1 MRRIALLFLVLLT
14 VLPAATFAATERTG
28 DVVDAI
34 PVIDRLDT
42 QDLAPGQLH
51 RFWFR
56 VSDTS
61 IGQGWYVPVI
71 VVKGVK
77 SGPRLLITA
86 GIHGDEFNGI
96 SVIHRLGERVDPATL
111 SGTLVMIPGLNTP
124 GLLHHTREFTPS
136 VGTADNLNRLM
147 PGAVD
152 STSDGQRYAGRLW
165 SRLMRP
171 NADTAIDLHTQ
182 SRGTAYPMY
191 AFAET
196 RRARDIA
203 MLVAP
208 DILKIDPGEKGTI
221 ENELNHDGVPSI
233 TLELG
238 RPEMFDTVMIT
249 RAVEGI
255 ERVMVDL
262 KMVAVA
268 PAATVTPFVA
278 NQIVPVRTT
287 RGGYTSLAVSLGQD
301 VEKDQLIA
309 TVSDPFGRVIE
320 AIHAPVAGKINTL
333 ATDPTREPGDM
344 VVRIIWWSKDP
355 KCKDGC

>member
-1 MRRIALLFLVLLT
+1 MRRLFALLLMLSTPLG
-14 VLPAATFAATERTG
+14 AATERTG
-28 DVVDAI
+28 DVVDGT

-42 QDLAPGQLH
+42 RDLASRQLH

-71 VVKGVK
+71 VVKGGK
-77 SGPRLLITA
+77 DGPRLLLTA
-86 GIHGDEFNGI
+86 GIHGDEMNGI
-96 SVIHRLGERVDPATL
+96 SVIHRLAASVDPSTL
-111 SGTLVMIPGLNTP
+111 AGTLVMIAGLNTP
-124 GLLHHTREFTPS
+124 GLLHHTREFTPDA
-136 VGTADNLNRLM
+136 GTADNLNRLM
-147 PGAVD
+147 PGNVE
-152 STSDGQRYAGRLW
+152 STKIGERYAGRLW
-165 SRLMRP
+165 SHLLRP

-196 RRARDIA
+196 KRARDMA

-208 DILKIDPGEKGTI
+208 DILKLDPGDKGTV
-221 ENELNHDGVPSI
+221 ENELNHVGVPSI

-238 RPEMFDTVMIT
+238 RPEVFDAMMIT

-255 ERVMVDL
+255 GRVMADL
-262 KMVAVA
+262 KMIASA

-278 NQIVPVRTT
+278 NEIKPVRTT
-287 RGGYTSLAVSLGQD
+287 RGGYTTLAVALGQD
-301 VEKDQLIA
+301 VEKDQPIA
-309 TVSDPFGRVIE
+309 TVADPFGRVVE
-320 AIHAPVAGKINTL
+320 TVRAPVAGKINVI
-333 ATDPTREPGDM
+333 ATDPTREPGDT
-344 VVRIIWWSKDP
+344 VARIVWWSKDP

>member
-1 MRRIALLFLVLLT
+1 MRRIALLFLVLFT
-14 VLPAATFAATERTG
+14 ALPAVTFAATERTG

-96 SVIHRLGERVDPATL
+96 SVIHRLGERVDPAKL

-152 STSDGQRYAGRLW
+152 ATSGGQRYAGRLW

-262 KMVAVA
+262 KMVAIA

-309 TVSDPFGRVIE
+309 TVSDPFGRIIE